1 MNIQKMNKQI
11 LIYSQYSKESMKL
24 FQVFKK
30 YNIDTS
36 HMSLLKVDNEVIRK
50 KILNDKRLN
59 IRYVPTLIF
68 VKDSKKGVIEKY
80 VGFDKISQL
89 IEIPVQQSPQPVQ
102 PPPQPVQPPPQPVQ
116 PPPQPVQPPPQP
128 VQQPPQP
135 VQPPPQPVQP
145 PPQPVQ
151 YTQQPV
157 EQPPQQVQSEQSI
170 PSPSPQTI
178 TSSPPETMQD
188 NLAESQSSQPSI
200 NPDVM
205 SREMPNEMN
214 STSLQSN
221 INVSN
226 NITTEKKESN
236 LPVKNKNPVSDLAT
250 KMRQEREALDNEIS
264 KTNKP

>member
-1 MNIQKMNKQI
+1 MNKQI

-36 HMSLLKVDNEVIRK
+36 NMSLLKVDNEVIRE
-50 KILNDKRLN
+50 KILADQRLN

-68 VKDSKKGVIEKY
+68 VKDPKKGVIEKY

-89 IEIPVQQSPQPVQ
+89 IEIPAQ
-102 PPPQPVQPPPQPVQ
+102 
-116 PPPQPVQPPPQP
+116 PPQP

-135 VQPPPQPVQP
+135 VQTEKLSEVQI
-145 PPQPVQ
+145 
-151 YTQQPV
+151 
-157 EQPPQQVQSEQSI
+157 EQPI
-170 PSPSPQTI
+170 PIVSPNTETIQNNSTESP
-178 TSSPPETMQD
+178 
-188 NLAESQSSQPSI
+188 LSQPDI
-200 NPDVM
+200 NPDIM
-205 SREMPNEMN
+205 SREMSTEMN
-214 STSLQSN
+214 SVSLQSN
-221 INVSN
+221 INISN

-250 KMRQEREALDNEIS
+250 KMRQEREALDNEIN

>member
-1 MNIQKMNKQI
+1 MNKQI

-36 HMSLLKVDNEVIRK
+36 NMSLLKVDNEVIRE
-50 KILNDKRLN
+50 KILADQRLN

-68 VKDSKKGVIEKY
+68 VKDPKKGVIEKY

-89 IEIPVQQSPQPVQ
+89 IEIPAQ
-102 PPPQPVQPPPQPVQ
+102 
-116 PPPQPVQPPPQP
+116 PPQP

-135 VQPPPQPVQP
+135 VQQPPQPVQQP
-145 PPQPVQ
+145 PQTVQQPPQTVQQPPQTVQQPPQTVQQPPQPVQ
-151 YTQQPV
+151 
-157 EQPPQQVQSEQSI
+157 QPPQPVQQPPQPVQTEKLSEVQIEQPI
-170 PSPSPQTI
+170 PIVSPNTETIQNNSTESP
-178 TSSPPETMQD
+178 
-188 NLAESQSSQPSI
+188 LSQPDI
-200 NPDVM
+200 NPDIM
-205 SREMPNEMN
+205 SREMSTEMN
-214 STSLQSN
+214 SVSLQSN
-221 INVSN
+221 INISN

-250 KMRQEREALDNEIS
+250 KMRQEREALDNEIN

>member
-1 MNIQKMNKQI
+1 MNKQI

-36 HMSLLKVDNEVIRK
+36 NMSLLKVDNEVIRE
-50 KILNDKRLN
+50 KILADQRLN

-68 VKDSKKGVIEKY
+68 VKDPKKGVIEKY

-89 IEIPVQQSPQPVQ
+89 IEIPAQQ
-102 PPPQPVQPPPQPVQ
+102 PPQPVQPPPQQVQQ
-116 PPPQPVQPPPQP
+116 PPQTVQQPPQP

-135 VQPPPQPVQP
+135 VQQPPQPVQTEKSSE
-145 PPQPVQ
+145 VQ
-151 YTQQPV
+151 I
-157 EQPPQQVQSEQSI
+157 EQPI
-170 PSPSPQTI
+170 PIVSPNTETIQNNSTESP
-178 TSSPPETMQD
+178 
-188 NLAESQSSQPSI
+188 LSQPDI
-200 NPDVM
+200 NPDIM
-205 SREMPNEMN
+205 SREMSTEMN
-214 STSLQSN
+214 SVSLQSN
-221 INVSN
+221 INISN

-250 KMRQEREALDNEIS
+250 KMRQEREALDNEIN